1 MNETR
6 WPRGL
11 NRVEAATYVGVGKT
25 TFIEKVKSGEFPQP
39 KAVSEGRKIWDREE
53 LDMIFMDLPYAK

>member
-25 TFIEKVKSGEFPQP
+25 TFIEKVKSGEFPP
-39 KAVSEGRKIWDREE
+39 AKAVSEGRKIWDREE
-53 LDMIFMDLPYAK
+53 LDMIFMDLPHAK